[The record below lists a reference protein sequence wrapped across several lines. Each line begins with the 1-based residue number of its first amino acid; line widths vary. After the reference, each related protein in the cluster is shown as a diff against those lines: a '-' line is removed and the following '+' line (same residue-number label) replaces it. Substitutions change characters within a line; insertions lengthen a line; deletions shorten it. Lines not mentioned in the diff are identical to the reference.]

1 MPSFDPAQST
11 PGVVIRLVDLG
22 NGQSRLVLDD
32 VLADAVEKPK
42 SWKFDCF
49 YTSHELNSKLID
61 EMALPDSDYQKLGV
75 VLLARLLALNGR
87 VK

>member
-1 MPSFDPAQST
+1 
-11 PGVVIRLVDLG
+11 
-22 NGQSRLVLDD
+22 VLDD

-49 YTSHELNSKLID
+49 YTSHELDSKLID
-61 EMALPDSDYQKLGV
+61 EMALPDSDYQRLGE